1 MLNNSPLENQLNFKA
16 ISDEELAEVTGDK
29 LVYVMSAGPYTW
41 YKDTRTRKT
50 ICKQTIDTTS
60 YTFVVMAE
68 GWGKTFHK

>member
-1 MLNNSPLENQLNFKA
+1 
-16 ISDEELAEVTGDK
+16 
-29 LVYVMSAGPYTW
+29 MSAGPYTW